1 MTDVMTSEPVV
12 TVLLSAYNGANFIG
26 QQLDSLL
33 LQTSKNFVVHV
44 RDDGSTDETGDIV
57 DLYAL
62 KNPGVVFHALDDLG
76 NLGAANS
83 FLALLNHVKEP
94 AYVMFCDQD
103 DVWFPDKIEKFLSR
117 IREVESDRPSG
128 TPVLVFGDMVVTD
141 EFLSVISDSF
151 WAYQRIQVNGCGD
164 WQKLLVSNCVTG
176 CSSILN
182 SQATHLLKT
191 FDRSP
196 VLHDLLA
203 AVLVAK
209 NGVVEPMPIPTMYYR
224 QHAVNVEGAR
234 HFGVGYLASRL
245 RRFITGSVP
254 RYVAFCRLMGMP
266 LWLAVLLKLS
276 SIISRL
282 MLGGTRES
290 YLLPGCSG
298 NKKQDQNL

>member
-62 KNPGVVFHALDDLG
+62 KNPGVVFHVLDDLG

-141 EFLSVISDSF
+141 D
-151 WAYQRIQVNGCGD
+151 
-164 WQKLLVSNCVTG
+164 
-176 CSSILN
+176 
-182 SQATHLLKT
+182 
-191 FDRSP
+191 
-196 VLHDLLA
+196 
-203 AVLVAK
+203 
-209 NGVVEPMPIPTMYYR
+209 
-224 QHAVNVEGAR
+224 
-234 HFGVGYLASRL
+234 
-245 RRFITGSVP
+245 
-254 RYVAFCRLMGMP
+254 FCL
-266 LWLAVLLKLS
+266 
-276 SIISRL
+276 
-282 MLGGTRES
+282 
-290 YLLPGCSG
+290 
-298 NKKQDQNL
+298 